1 MSIPITIISGFLG
14 AGKTTFL
21 QQILKYHSDLSRI
34 LIIENDFGQVNFDTQ
49 LLGTT
54 GVNIRELTSGC
65 ICCSLQGDFK
75 TALLQTLDQLDVDA
89 IYIEPSGVGKLSDIL
104 AACESPEI
112 TTIAHVQAA
121 ITIIDA
127 TNAPLFIRNF
137 GEFFKDQVAHG
148 DALFLTHQ
156 ELPEQVEL
164 TINLLRELNPSA
176 PIHTEDWADINVLE
190 YITESLQPTVYSEE
204 TCHCDHWIDRHRYE
218 YTPSGASK
226 RIMSSVSTIP
236 IYVVT
241 GFLSSGK
248 TTFINQQI
256 KLRKMPAATLVISG
270 EDDISHHNLDTLS
283 IQLDN
288 TMTPEQVKTVAHT
301 IQDVIQKKPV
311 REIWLE
317 WNGMTSF
324 QQLETLI
331 YQTQL
336 SRIVHIQHVYFMTTC
351 DFVDTMLGPTGL
363 APISQLMNADSIL
376 LRHEN
381 RSREQ
386 ASMALLKAWNPPGK
400 IIITNYLLWDLHS

>member
-1 MSIPITIISGFLG
+1 
-14 AGKTTFL
+14 
-21 QQILKYHSDLSRI
+21 
-34 LIIENDFGQVNFDTQ
+34 
-49 LLGTT
+49 
-54 GVNIRELTSGC
+54 
-65 ICCSLQGDFK
+65 
-75 TALLQTLDQLDVDA
+75 
-89 IYIEPSGVGKLSDIL
+89 
-104 AACESPEI
+104 
-112 TTIAHVQAA
+112 
-121 ITIIDA
+121 
-127 TNAPLFIRNF
+127 
-137 GEFFKDQVAHG
+137 
-148 DALFLTHQ
+148 
-156 ELPEQVEL
+156 
-164 TINLLRELNPSA
+164 
-176 PIHTEDWADINVLE
+176 
-190 YITESLQPTVYSEE
+190 
-204 TCHCDHWIDRHRYE
+204 
-218 YTPSGASK
+218 
-226 RIMSSVSTIP
+226 MSSVSTIP
-236 IYVVT
+236 IFVVT

-256 KLRKMPAATLVISG
+256 KLRKMPYATLVISG